1 MQDGFFSPNDP
12 IFYLHHAMI
21 DRVWR
26 EWQASPRNDGNQFD
40 GVHRVL
46 PRSDTNQAVAPVSRS
61 QVIGPAQWGR
71 TVDQIMNGEPTDC
84 VTYTG
89 VGGGNQVV
97 RAVGYE
103 TFQDETVVDAKAAKK
118 KQDDVEGYKS
128 ACQMVVDTKDSFFE
142 GGKHAGYSTDMIN
155 VSYGIKE
162 VFDSITLE
170 VLPADVKD
178 PESVLNKAVE
188 EVANEG
194 RAVYQSILDSGI
206 LPDPLAESTSVD
218 PILEGTPEGTP
229 SADAVIEG

>member
-1 MQDGFFSPNDP
+1 MQDGFYSPNDP
-12 IFYLHHAMI
+12 IFYLHHAMV

-26 EWQASPRNDGNQFD
+26 EWQASPRNDGNQFN

-46 PRSDTNQAVAPVSRS
+46 PRSNTNQAVAPVSRS

-89 VGGGNQVV
+89 VGGGGAAV
-97 RAVGYE
+97 RQAEYE

-128 ACQMVVDTKDSFFE
+128 ACQMVVDTKTSFYK
-142 GGKHAGYSTDMIN
+142 GGEHAGFPRDMIDE
-155 VSYGIKE
+155 VYVIKKQYDA
-162 VFDSITLE
+162 VNLE
-170 VLPADVKD
+170 VLPADVND
-178 PESVLNKAVE
+178 PETVLNKAVE